1 VGWGAPQKSI
11 GEIPQQEIPA
21 MADPLLLNLPQA
33 AELLG
38 LTPTQLYGLTR
49 NRSRLRQT
57 CPIPFFRLGKRLAF
71 RRDSLVS
78 RINEMEGKTR

>member
-1 VGWGAPQKSI
+1 
-11 GEIPQQEIPA
+11 

-38 LTPTQLYGLTR
+38 LTRTQLYGLTR
-49 NRSRLRQT
+49 NRSRSRQVH
-57 CPIPFFRLGKRLAF
+57 PVPYVRLGKRLMF

-78 RINEMEGKTR
+78 WINEMEGETR